1 MNHINNTIKSV
12 IIVGT
17 LMFSTSITHAKPISL
32 GGLDMTMSVE
42 QQKDYLTRA
51 GFKCEEKA
59 NLFGLKV
66 LSCKNGKKTVTPSK
80 DDIRYNCHTFNVCN
94 LTLKELAQNLLN
106 EGFVKQMEY
115 KPRFIT
121 DFEGKKV
128 LIEKFCGR
136 GEDGEV
142 LCVEADKN
150 LFGQILLTV
159 ILERGRLGQGSV
171 SFD

>member
-1 MNHINNTIKSV
+1 MSTQYNIIRNVLIAGSLILGTTIS
-12 IIVGT
+12 
-17 LMFSTSITHAKPISL
+17 HAKPISL
-32 GGLDMTMSVE
+32 GGLNMTMSVE

-51 GFKCEEKA
+51 GFKCEEKE
-59 NLFGLKV
+59 NLFGMKV

-80 DDIRYNCHTFNVCN
+80 DSVRYNCHTFNVCKH
-94 LTLKELAQNLLN
+94 TLKELAQNLLN
-106 EGFVKQMEY
+106 EGFIKQMEY
-115 KPRFIT
+115 KPKFVT
-121 DFEGKKV
+121 DFDGNKV

-150 LFGQILLTV
+150 IFGKILLTV